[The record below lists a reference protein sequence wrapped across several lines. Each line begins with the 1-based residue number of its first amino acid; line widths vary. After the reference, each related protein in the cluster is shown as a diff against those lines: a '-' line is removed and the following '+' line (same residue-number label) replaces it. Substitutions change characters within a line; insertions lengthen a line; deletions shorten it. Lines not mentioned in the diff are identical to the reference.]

1 MNIYYQSL
9 ESLLKNNPNLEIEDF
24 LYQKKGYI
32 VEPNDIPISHVVSNV
47 KNFNNVIFY
56 FRDRITKVSLNNI
69 AIISKNNTLAKL
81 VVS

>member
-32 VEPNDIPISHVVSNV
+32 V
-47 KNFNNVIFY
+47 
-56 FRDRITKVSLNNI
+56 
-69 AIISKNNTLAKL
+69 
-81 VVS
+81 